1 MSLLDYYISVSNI
14 AGSYAFTSKA
24 CVQPKPVCIDLTSLW
39 IWYWLS
45 RPAALI
51 ELRQSERSFKRWSN
65 AMEEDSHRLWN
76 ILWSSLVWFSNATS
90 SLMRWEKSWYR
101 TRPKSQNAHLLTLKG
116 NNNNK
121 KNHFLCFSSM
131 AAPISRR
138 VVRPP
143 SLPPLCSPQEAE
155 HARAE
160 QRSLPAAAVRK
171 VKVIFSPVTQRW
183 EGNWEKSERGAY
195 FSRPSPS
202 T

>member
-51 ELRQSERSFKRWSN
+51 ELRQSKRSFKRWSN

-76 ILWSSLVWFSNATS
+76 ILWSFLVWFSNATS
-90 SLMRWEKSWYR
+90 SLLRWEKSWYR

-116 NNNNK
+116 NNNNNK
-121 KNHFLCFSSM
+121 KK
-131 AAPISRR
+131 
-138 VVRPP
+138 
-143 SLPPLCSPQEAE
+143 SLPLFLFYGGPYISTC
-155 HARAE
+155 
-160 QRSLPAAAVRK
+160 RSAS
-171 VKVIFSPVTQRW
+171 F
-183 EGNWEKSERGAY
+183 
-195 FSRPSPS
+195 SPS
-202 T
+202 TLFSTGGRACTSWAAFAACCSSQESEGNL